1 MYYGLRLRLNFVAL
15 SARWAARGQAMD
27 DLRET
32 LPAIQ
37 RLALAYAPART
48 RDATLALLA
57 LDGRLAGVL
66 RSASEPML
74 AQIRLAWWRDILGR
88 EAAERPSGEPLV
100 ALLEPWGR
108 EAGELVALVDGW
120 EQLVEIESFGPGEM
134 RAFCRGRGAAWAGL
148 ARVAGCHEMQD
159 AARAAGEGWALAD
172 LASRLSASAER
183 DVAARLVCE
192 HDWRAIALPRALRP
206 LAILHGLARRS
217 RGRSAPDGR
226 ALLIAMRIG
235 LFGR

>member
-1 MYYGLRLRLNFVAL
+1 
-15 SARWAARGQAMD
+15 MD

-120 EQLVEIESFGPGEM
+120 EQLVETESFGPAKCAPSAGDGGPHGRGWPALPDVTRCRTRRGLRARAGPLPTWHRAFPLPPSVMSPRGWSANMTGARLRCRARCARWQSCTALHAGAGEDPPRM
-134 RAFCRGRGAAWAGL
+134 RAPCLSPCGS
-148 ARVAGCHEMQD
+148 GC
-159 AARAAGEGWALAD
+159 
-172 LASRLSASAER
+172 S
-183 DVAARLVCE
+183 
-192 HDWRAIALPRALRP
+192 
-206 LAILHGLARRS
+206 
-217 RGRSAPDGR
+217 DGKV
-226 ALLIAMRIG
+226 L
-235 LFGR
+235 